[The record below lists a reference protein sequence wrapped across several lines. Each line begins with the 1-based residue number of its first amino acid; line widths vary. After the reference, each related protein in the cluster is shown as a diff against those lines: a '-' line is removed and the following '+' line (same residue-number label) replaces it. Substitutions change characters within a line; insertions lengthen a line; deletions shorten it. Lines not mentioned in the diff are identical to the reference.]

1 LSFVKRIQKLKPGHI
16 DIEGVTFDLWNTLL
30 VSEPGGIEVRQSAW
44 QKVIDERGLSISSDL
59 LLSVLEML
67 PVRFD
72 IEWRAGRQYTAKEAL
87 EDVFNVFG
95 EQITCEDREVFAET
109 FDQAS
114 FALKVDVIEGAG
126 EVLAYLTK
134 KGIKTAIVSDT
145 SLSAGRHL
153 RFFLTEF
160 GIAPYIT
167 FFAFSDEVG
176 VYKPDK
182 KIFMKALEGMGG
194 VHPFKAAHVG
204 DLKRTDVV
212 GARNI
217 GMTSIRFRGA
227 NDDQEDELE
236 ADFVIDHLSEL
247 PSMLNL

>member
-1 LSFVKRIQKLKPGHI
+1 
-16 DIEGVTFDLWNTLL
+16 
-30 VSEPGGIEVRQSAW
+30 
-44 QKVIDERGLSISSDL
+44 
-59 LLSVLEML
+59 ML

-72 IEWRAGRQYTAKEAL
+72 VEWRAGRQYTAKEAL
-87 EDVFNVFG
+87 EDAFNVFG
-95 EQITCEDREVFAET
+95 EKITDEDREVFAET
-109 FDQAS
+109 FDQSS
-114 FALKVDVIEGAG
+114 FALKVDVVEGAE
-126 EVLAYLTK
+126 EVFAYLAG

-153 RFFLTEF
+153 RFFLNEF
-160 GIAPYIT
+160 GIAPHIT

-176 VYKPDK
+176 VYKPDR

-194 VHPFKAAHVG
+194 VSPFKAAHVG

-236 ADFVIDHLSEL
+236 ADFVIDHLMEL
-247 PSMLNL
+247 PSLLNI

>member
-1 LSFVKRIQKLKPGHI
+1 LKLQHVDFQGI
-16 DIEGVTFDLWNTLL
+16 TFDLWNTLL
-30 VSEPGGIEVRQSAW
+30 VSEPGGVEVRQSVW
-44 QKVIDERGLSISSDL
+44 QEVIDERGLNISSDL

-87 EDVFNVFG
+87 EDAFNVFG
-95 EQITCEDREVFAET
+95 QEITDKDREVLAET
-109 FDQAS
+109 FDKAS
-114 FALKVDVIEGAG
+114 FALEVNIVEGVDQ
-126 EVLAYLTK
+126 VLAYLVK

-153 RFFLTEF
+153 RFYLKKF
-160 GIAPYIT
+160 GVDHHIT
-167 FFAFSDEVG
+167 SFAFSDEVG

-182 KIFMKALEGMGG
+182 KIFHHALKGMGEINSIN
-194 VHPFKAAHVG
+194 AAHIG
-204 DLKRTDVV
+204 DLKRTDVA

-217 GMTSIRFRGA
+217 GMTSVRFRGA

-247 PSMLNL
+247 PSVLNL

>member
-1 LSFVKRIQKLKPGHI
+1 MYR
-16 DIEGVTFDLWNTLL
+16 
-30 VSEPGGIEVRQSAW
+30 
-44 QKVIDERGLSISSDL
+44 
-59 LLSVLEML
+59 SV
-67 PVRFD
+67 
-72 IEWRAGRQYTAKEAL
+72 
-87 EDVFNVFG
+87 
-95 EQITCEDREVFAET
+95 AET
-109 FDQAS
+109 FDQSS
-114 FALKVDVIEGAG
+114 FALKVDVVEGAE
-126 EVLAYLTK
+126 EVLAYLAG

-153 RFFLTEF
+153 RFFLNEF
-160 GIAPYIT
+160 GIAPHVT

-182 KIFMKALEGMGG
+182 KIFMKALEGMGD
-194 VHPFKAAHVG
+194 VRPFKAAHVG

-217 GMTSIRFRGA
+217 GMTSVRFKGA

>member
-1 LSFVKRIQKLKPGHI
+1 MDFKHI

-87 EDVFNVFG
+87 EDAFNVFG
-95 EQITCEDREVFAET
+95 DQITPEDREVFSET

-126 EVLAYLTK
+126 EVLEYLTK

-153 RFFLTEF
+153 RFFLTKF
-160 GIAPYIT
+160 GITPYVT
-167 FFAFSDEVG
+167 YFAFSDEVG
-176 VYKPDK
+176 VYKPDA
-182 KIFMKALEGMGG
+182 KIFMKALGGMGD
-194 VHPFKAAHVG
+194 VNPSNAAHVG
-204 DLKRTDVV
+204 DLKRTDVL
-212 GARNI
+212 GARSI

-236 ADFVIDHLSEL
+236 ADFVIDHLMEL
-247 PSMLNL
+247 PSLLNL